1 MRRLPIVLA
10 IMIILTSLVHAQA
23 KDDTR
28 SRVKQLVVG
37 MTGKQVMDLMG
48 EPSEII
54 KTTISS
60 GTHENWIY
68 NDIYVYITNG
78 TLTSWQ
84 DEGNPDSRKQQ
95 K

>member
-10 IMIILTSLVHAQA
+10 MIIIFASIVNAQT
-23 KDDTR
+23 KDDPR
-28 SRVKQLVVG
+28 SRVNQLVVG
-37 MTGKQVMDLMG
+37 MTGKQVMELMG

-84 DEGNPDSRKQQ
+84 DEGSSDLRKPR